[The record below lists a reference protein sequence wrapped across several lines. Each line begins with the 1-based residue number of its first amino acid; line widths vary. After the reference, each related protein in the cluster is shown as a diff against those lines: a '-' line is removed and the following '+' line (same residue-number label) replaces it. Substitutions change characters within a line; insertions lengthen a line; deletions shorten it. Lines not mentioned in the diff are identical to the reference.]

1 MADSSLSDDAG
12 SQNRPESISMW
23 AWTCDELF
31 RQLWSRGTLYQDTL
45 QGERDRF
52 SLWASNIGVFAEFQS
67 SLDFRVR
74 EMDDIKGSII
84 SQLAMISSHLTR
96 LTRVLAP
103 QLEELHDLEGRAS
116 KRPKNNSHDGEPE
129 LEHVP
134 AADAPKAATGDTAL
148 KLEQITAEIDS
159 SRLSIDR
166 SVDWLQRLSNL
177 VRNASFASQDR
188 RAERFEFEDVGLS
201 TEGFRCYFRTV
212 VQGEFGGLGINLLER
227 LVESM
232 LIRRR
237 RFEYGLKQQRRLE
250 LKVLQDPL
258 GSPMPHPKRKP
269 SIYIPEH
276 TIVATKDDAL
286 NAPGQQTT
294 TISEE
299 VSKAPGLIV
308 STPILDMVRLRNLQ
322 QKSTIGSG
330 RSAPLGDRSRIRI
343 PKAPIEGLAGRDFI
357 CRYCSLVLPSRVARS
372 DEWL

>member
-1 MADSSLSDDAG
+1 MS
-12 SQNRPESISMW
+12 

-45 QGERDRF
+45 QGEHDRF

-84 SQLAMISSHLTR
+84 AQLAIISSHLTR

-103 QLEELHDLEGRAS
+103 QLEELHDLEGHAS
-116 KRPKNNSHDGEPE
+116 KRPKNDSHDGETE
-129 LEHVP
+129 LEYVP
-134 AADAPKAATGDTAL
+134 AADATKAATGDTAL

-166 SVDWLQRLSNL
+166 SMDWLQRLSNL

-201 TEGFRCYFRTV
+201 TEGFRCYFRIV

-237 RFEYGLKQQRRLE
+237 RFEYRQKQQRRLE

-258 GSPMPHPKRKP
+258 GHSMLHAKRKP
-269 SIYIPEH
+269 SVDIAGH
-276 TIVATKDDAL
+276 TVVAPKHDAL
-286 NAPGQQTT
+286 SARGQQTG
-294 TISEE
+294 TISGKISE
-299 VSKAPGLIV
+299 APTSIV
-308 STPILDMVRLRNLQ
+308 STPTVDMVRLRNLQ

-330 RSAPLGDRSRIRI
+330 KSAPLGDRSKTRI
-343 PKAPIEGLAGRDFI
+343 PKAPIEGLAGRDFT
-357 CRYCSLVLPSRVARS
+357 CRYCWLVLPGRVARS